1 MEEKTN
7 MIESLLDKA
16 VDYGK
21 SSYELGKLKVIDKT
35 TDVVS
40 SVIPHFVV
48 VYVIATTILLVNL
61 GAALWLG
68 AILGKVYY
76 GFFVVAAFYVVL
88 GIVIHFFMYNWI
100 KKVFSNYIIKQVF
113 K

>member
-1 MEEKTN
+1 MEEKAN

-21 SSYELGKLKVIDKT
+21 SNYELGKLKVIDKT

-40 SVIPHFVV
+40 SVIPHFIII
-48 VYVIATTILLVNL
+48 YVIASILLLINL
-61 GAALWLG
+61 GAAFWIG
-68 AILGKVYY
+68 AILGKVYF

-88 GIVIHFFMYNWI
+88 GIVIHFFMYNRI
-100 KKVFSNYIIKQVF
+100 KKIFGNYMIKQVF